1 MRIKKILLCII
12 CMLFIGT
19 VSANTIEKNITDN
32 CSEEGKV
39 CFQYPT
45 QVKAGEEFE
54 VTIAVKEVVDLKFVQ
69 IVNFRTEGVEDPYS
83 MISILSGFGASER
96 NNDIFCNASI
106 GRCFEVINNSGI
118 SGATVPVLKIK
129 FKAVSTLT
137 SNDEIKIQMDNV
149 FIASNVEGTNT
160 EITSTSGGYNLAIKA
175 VGTTSTPKCKYHDGK
190 YYDKNGNVV
199 TKEVY
204 ETDCGITTPKCKL
217 ENGKYYDKNGN
228 VVTKEVYEAD
238 CGIATP
244 KCKLE
249 NGKYYDKNGNVV
261 TKEVYEADCGITTPK
276 CKLENGKYYDNN
288 GNVVTK
294 EAYDEACGNPDTG
307 INTTFVIVIAGV
319 LFVIGCSAFFKKS
332 KRYY

>member
-217 ENGKYYDKNGN
+217 ENGKYYD
-228 VVTKEVYEAD
+228 
-238 CGIATP
+238 
-244 KCKLE
+244 
-249 NGKYYDKNGNVV
+249 
-261 TKEVYEADCGITTPK
+261 
-276 CKLENGKYYDNN
+276 NN